1 MILLKKKKVDKGL
14 LICYNGIIKNKESFM
29 IIGIVGS
36 RRRDTE
42 EDKKLIENKLL
53 EYIEKYPD
61 VTICSGHCPKGGDR
75 FAEEL
80 AEKYK
85 LKTIIYPADW
95 KKYGRGAGFMR
106 NTDIVKT
113 SDKLIAC
120 VASDRTG
127 GTEDTVKKFI
137 KMKLGRGL
145 SLV

>member
-1 MILLKKKKVDKGL
+1 
-14 LICYNGIIKNKESFM
+14 M

-42 EDKKLIENKLL
+42 QDKQIVEQKLL
-53 EYIEKYPD
+53 EFMDKYPD
-61 VTICSGHCPKGGDR
+61 ITICSGHCPKGADR

-80 AEKYK
+80 AVKYG

-95 KKYGRGAGFMR
+95 NRYGNIAGFKR
-106 NTDIVKT
+106 NTDIAKT

-120 VASDRTG
+120 VAHDRTG
-127 GTEDTVKKFI
+127 GTEDTVKKFM

-145 SLV
+145 MIV

>member
-1 MILLKKKKVDKGL
+1 
-14 LICYNGIIKNKESFM
+14 M

-42 EDKKLIENKLL
+42 KDKQIVEKALL
-53 EYIEKYPD
+53 EYIEQFGD
-61 VTICSGHCPKGGDR
+61 VTICSGHCPKGADR

-95 KKYGRGAGFMR
+95 NKYGNIAGFKR
-106 NTDIVKT
+106 NTDIAKT

-120 VASDRTG
+120 VAPDRTG

-137 KMKLGRGL
+137 KMKLGGGL
-145 SLV
+145 KLV